1 MSLLDRGGL
10 QDQSALEPV
19 AFPVQDSEQKLR
31 DVLGRHPLIS
41 SPQL

>member
-19 AFPVQDSEQKLR
+19 AFQVREQKLH
-31 DVLGRHPLIS
+31 DGLGRHPLIS